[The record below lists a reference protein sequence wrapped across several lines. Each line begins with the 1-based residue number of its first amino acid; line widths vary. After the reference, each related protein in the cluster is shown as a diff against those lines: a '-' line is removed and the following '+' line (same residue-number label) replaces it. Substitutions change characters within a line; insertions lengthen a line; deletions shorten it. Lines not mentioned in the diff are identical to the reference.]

1 MANIECFLHCF
12 KHFMCI
18 VAIFTT
24 LWGST
29 VLNELKLITQI
40 LLVVWLSWLL
50 CEHRTLI
57 VQKSG
62 GCMSNLEDSGAA
74 MFEGA
79 SYSQFLDV
87 LANKIKFSPWLCP
100 PSFQSPDTLTLIS
113 LFSWTPGS
121 FCLPRDHLD
130 FAFFPLFPQ
139 QARHWVITET
149 DCKPQH
155 ALEGRKCECGEEG
168 HPHHDPALQGS
179 PAGKTS
185 LPTWGIWQVSFIDSS
200 VRVQNRVTSHYL

>member
-1 MANIECFLHCF
+1 MWTLHPNSA
-12 KHFMCI
+12 KE
-18 VAIFTT
+18 
-24 LWGST
+24 WGLHEQLRGFRGSY
-29 VLNELKLITQI
+29 
-40 LLVVWLSWLL
+40 VWRCQLFS
-50 CEHRTLI
+50 
-57 VQKSG
+57 VSG
-62 GCMSNLEDSGAA
+62 CAGKQD
-74 MFEGA
+74 
-79 SYSQFLDV
+79 
-87 LANKIKFSPWLCP
+87 KFSPWLCP